1 MTPIDTIVAPATP
14 PGRSA
19 LAIVRIDGPGA
30 TSLLA
35 ALTREAPPPVR
46 HAALVKLFSVVSS
59 QLSAASGDE
68 PQTTDNRQPTTLP
81 PDQLSA
87 ASGDEPQTTDNRQ
100 PTTLLDECIA
110 VRYESP
116 HSFTG
121 NDLVELTLHGNP
133 LLVTRVIEEC
143 VRLGARMAEPGEFT
157 ERAVLNG
164 KMDLVQAE
172 SIADLINARTTLQAK
187 LSLSNLEG
195 TLSRKAA
202 GVRQTLLEVISRL
215 EAALDFSEEGYEFIT
230 RDEVRMRLESVLR
243 ELKSMAGTYERG
255 RATVTGLSAVIL
267 GRPNAGKSTLL
278 NRLVGS
284 DRAIVTPIPG
294 TTRDIVR
301 ETIEIGGLPVTL
313 ADTAGL
319 RETQDVVEGLG
330 VQRAREAAGAADIIL
345 YLVDGVE
352 GMTPED
358 EAELAAHPNAEVVFT
373 KADLNSQP
381 PTADRQP
388 LSISAVFDHGIDE
401 LLAKLDELVRQRYAA
416 PEGALVNERQSQ
428 AVSEAIDA
436 LNAALASGELDEQM
450 ILVDLNRAANALGAL
465 MGAIT
470 REDVFAE
477 IFGKFCIGK

>member
-1 MTPIDTIVAPATP
+1 MPRRPKARNLPRPVIPIDTIVAPATA

-30 TSLLA
+30 FSLLSSLSGSEPPPIRTA
-35 ALTREAPPPVR
+35 ALTR
-46 HAALVKLFSVVSS
+46 L
-59 QLSAASGDE
+59 GDI
-68 PQTTDNRQPTTLP
+68 
-81 PDQLSA
+81 
-87 ASGDEPQTTDNRQ
+87 
-100 PTTLLDECIA
+100 DECIA
-110 VRYESP
+110 IRYEAP

-133 LLVTRVIEEC
+133 LLVERVIEAC
-143 VRLGARMAEPGEFT
+143 VARGARMAEPGEFT

-172 SIADLINARTTLQAK
+172 SVADLINARTTLQAK

-195 TLSRKAA
+195 MLSRKAA
-202 GVRQTLLEVISRL
+202 AIRQTLLEVISRL

-230 RDEVRMRLESVLR
+230 RDEARARVTSAMTDVTAMRE
-243 ELKSMAGTYERG
+243 TYRRG
-255 RATVTGLSAVIL
+255 RATRSGLSAVIL

-319 RETQDVVEGLG
+319 RETSDVVEDIG
-330 VQRAREAAGAADIIL
+330 VQRAREAARNADIIL
-345 YLVDGVE
+345 YLVDGVA
-352 GMTPED
+352 GIAAED
-358 EAELAAHPNAEVVFT
+358 EAELATLENVELIYT
-373 KADLNSQP
+373 KADLAP
-381 PTADRQP
+381 RPG
-388 LSISAVFDHGIDE
+388 LSISVVSERGIDE
-401 LLAKLDELVRQRYAA
+401 LLRRLDELVRDRYAA
-416 PEGALVNERQSQ
+416 SEGALVNERQRQ
-428 AVSEAIDA
+428 AVAECEEALTAALAAIDA
-436 LNAALASGELDEQM
+436 GLDEQM
-450 ILVDLNRAANALGAL
+450 IVADLYRAANALGL
-465 MGAIT
+465 LTGAVT
-470 REDVFAE
+470 REDVLSE